1 MKKSEYGEV
10 IYDFDDDYGF
20 NPYAGNAGASGSQ
33 GDVVE
38 VEGVEVAV
46 DVMEEVVAPVD
57 VVTTR

>member
-1 MKKSEYGEV
+1 MAKLSTISTMTMDLTRMLAMLALQEV
-10 IYDFDDDYGF
+10 R
-20 NPYAGNAGASGSQ
+20 